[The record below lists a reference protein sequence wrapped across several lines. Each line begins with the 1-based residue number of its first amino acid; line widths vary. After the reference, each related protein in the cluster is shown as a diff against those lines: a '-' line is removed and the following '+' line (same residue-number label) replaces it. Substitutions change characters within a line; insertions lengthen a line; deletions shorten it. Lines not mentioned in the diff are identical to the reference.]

1 MALPWALPAACS
13 TQRLLDT
20 TPARHNACS
29 TRTHDHT
36 HDRTHDHTH
45 DHTHDLTSSLPG
57 RCHYMSPQSD
67 PVVTP
72 WRHPTFP
79 PEFD

>member
-13 TQRLLDT
+13 T
-20 TPARHNACS
+20 
-29 TRTHDHT
+29 RTHDLT
-36 HDRTHDHTH
+36 HDLTH

-57 RCHYMSPQSD
+57 RWHYMSPQSD